1 MLTES
6 RDTLQDLKRRLTA
19 LRGHL
24 DVARLKR
31 ELDRLGEQTLAP
43 GFWDDQNKALALT
56 RKRSMIE
63 QTVTSFEKLAQDVED
78 AAVLLELGAQERDEE
93 TIAEVAKGVPALE
106 QRVRQTELARMLSGP
121 ADRSGAIVSIHPGAG
136 GTDAKDW
143 AQMLS
148 RMYLRWCERRGYK
161 TEVIDYQEGDEAGID
176 AISFTVSGDSAYGYL
191 RSENGVH
198 RLVRMSPFNAD
209 HTRQTAFAAVEVTPD
224 LDDDI
229 QIEVQD
235 KDIEITTM
243 RAGGKGGQNV
253 NKVETAVRLRHL
265 PTGLNIVCRAERS
278 QHQNRAMAM
287 KMLKAKLYELEL
299 QKREQANAAY
309 QATKSA
315 INFGS
320 QIRNYVL
327 QPYRLV
333 KDTRTAYEES
343 NVDAVLDGDLDAF
356 LEAYLLAAAG
366 GDLKKGVSTEDSA
379 ELA

>member
-1 MLTES
+1 M
-6 RDTLQDLKRRLTA
+6 
-19 LRGHL
+19 
-24 DVARLKR
+24 V
-31 ELDRLGEQTLAP
+31 
-43 GFWDDQNKALALT
+43 N
-56 RKRSMIE
+56 
-63 QTVTSFEKLAQDVED
+63 FEKLDRDVED
-78 AAVLLELGAQERDEE
+78 ASVLLELGATEKDDD
-93 TIAEVAKGVPALE
+93 TLAEVAKTLPELE
-106 QRVRQTELARMLSGP
+106 HRVRQTELGRMLSGP

-143 AQMLS
+143 AQMLL
-148 RMYLRWCERRGYK
+148 RMYMRWCERRGFK
-161 TEVIDYQEGDEAGID
+161 TEIVDYQEGDEAGID
-176 AISFTVSGDSAYGYL
+176 AVSFTVAGDSAYGYL

-287 KMLKAKLYELEL
+287 KMLKAKLYEMEL

-327 QPYRLV
+327 APYRLV
-333 KDTRTAYEES
+333 KDARTSFENS
-343 NVDAVLDGDLDAF
+343 NVDAVLDGDLDSF

-366 GDLKKGVSTEDSA
+366 GDLKKGVSADDA
-379 ELA
+379 ADLA